1 MQQSCDVCLPSFRG
15 MGVYTNQNLTNT
27 CAVKILRW
35 AGKYSSITLAV
46 GKLVNFC
53 DHKAITRMFIGK
65 HATNFSMGKCLIRC

>member
-1 MQQSCDVCLPSFRG
+1 MLAGRAGEIVSRRETPSQCGR
-15 MGVYTNQNLTNT
+15 VRSP
-27 CAVKILRW
+27 A
-35 AGKYSSITLAV
+35 ITLAV